1 MRPPTRRSAPPAT
14 ERSAQGMATTRSATR
29 CQIST
34 VGQFQCRSQCSSAMM
49 FQCKSVTMFQLK
61 CLNRFLT
68 KYLEKFV
75 MVDMLEEVED
85 LEVWEEAMDLLVAL
99 VEDLVVGLAFR
110 IDH

>member
-1 MRPPTRRSAPPAT
+1 MMC
-14 ERSAQGMATTRSATR
+14 QGN
-29 CQIST
+29 T
-34 VGQFQCRSQCSSAMM
+34 VM
-49 FQCKSVTMFQLK
+49 MFQLK

-85 LEVWEEAMDLLVAL
+85 LEVLEEAMDLLVAL

-110 IDH
+110 IDHADRNQQLYIYLSKLKKELYLKE